1 MATFTNFATLSYSGG
16 TTNSNTVVGELLET
30 LSAAK
35 VAVTNDYSARD
46 NVTYIIS
53 LINSGTAALTGLTVT
68 DDLGSYLF
76 DSETVYPLRYVT
88 GSVRYYVNGVLQT
101 APAVVAGPPMVISG
115 ISVPAGGN
123 VMLIYEAEVTAY
135 APLASGAEITNEA
148 AISGGGLSTPVT
160 ATETVSVRNRAELTV
175 SKAISPAA
183 VAENGQLTYTFVI
196 ENSGNSA
203 AAAEDNV
210 VLRDVF
216 DPILESITVT
226 YNGTLWTE
234 EVDYTYDRATGE
246 FVTLPGQIVVPAA
259 EYMQNSDG
267 TWTVSPGTVSLSIT
281 GTV

>member
-160 ATETVSVRNRAELTV
+160 ATEAVSVRNRAELTV

-216 DPILESITVT
+216 DPILENITVT

>member
-101 APAVVAGPPMVISG
+101 APAVVTGPPMVISG

-135 APLASGAEITNEA
+135 APLASGAEITNKA

-216 DPILESITVT
+216 DPILENITVT

>member
-216 DPILESITVT
+216 DPILENIAVT

>member
-216 DPILESITVT
+216 DPILENITVT
-226 YNGTLWTE
+226 YNGTFWTE